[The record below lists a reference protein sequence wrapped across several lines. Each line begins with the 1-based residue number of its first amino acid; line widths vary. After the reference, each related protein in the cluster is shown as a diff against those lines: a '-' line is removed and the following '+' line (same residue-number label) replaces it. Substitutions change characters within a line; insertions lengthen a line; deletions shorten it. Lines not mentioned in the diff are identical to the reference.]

1 MGGKSAVCFVYLGS
15 DNIGRPAHCKI
26 CNKEIRGDDVYKN
39 NNKSYCKECYD
50 KVHAE
55 SEDYKT
61 LINMICEYFE
71 CEEPTGL
78 IITQIK
84 RYKKDYDL
92 SYAAIGYTLWYVKN
106 IIGDKFNSKYGIY
119 QVKNEYKNAEKY
131 FTEQQINS
139 EKASNFKE
147 KERVVKLKPKSKKNN
162 YLIDLD
168 KFVEGK

>member
-1 MGGKSAVCFVYLGS
+1 M
-15 DNIGRPAHCKI
+15 
-26 CNKEIRGDDVYKN
+26 IRN
-39 NNKSYCKECYD
+39 FSY
-50 KVHAE
+50 
-55 SEDYKT
+55 
-61 LINMICEYFE
+61 
-71 CEEPTGL
+71 
-78 IITQIK
+78 
-84 RYKKDYDL
+84 
-92 SYAAIGYTLWYVKN
+92 N